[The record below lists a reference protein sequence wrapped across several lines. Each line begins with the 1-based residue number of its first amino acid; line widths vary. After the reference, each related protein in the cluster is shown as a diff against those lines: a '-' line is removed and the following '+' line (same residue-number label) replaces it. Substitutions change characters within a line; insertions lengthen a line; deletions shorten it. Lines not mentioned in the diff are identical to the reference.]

1 MRYIYVILVIVLF
14 CFSCTDTEET
24 APKFV
29 IEGFVFA
36 GEPVDN
42 IKIKEQIGIDQPD
55 SIEKLI
61 TTASVVLIQ
70 GSKEYVLQ
78 YEDGK
83 YKYLGSDLN
92 IVSGDELRLEAT
104 VGDRSAYAETVVP
117 EPTSGLTLSDS
128 QVVVPILILSFGLQ
142 DKLTSLFFN
151 ARLTARWD
159 NPDDALHFIVIE
171 PVVNEYDSIFPSG
184 FPQSATDFLSGFK
197 FAPRALEVDTF
208 SIIGIAFET
217 YGRHRAK
224 VYKVNQEYADL
235 FSNPEQDSRDL
246 TSPPTNVVNGFGIF
260 SAFAADSVFFDIV
273 RK

>member
-1 MRYIYVILVIVLF
+1 MKYSCLILMFLML

-55 SIEKLI
+55 SIEVLI
-61 TTASVVLIQ
+61 TTASVVLI
-70 GSKEYVLQ
+70 KNNEEYVLQ
-78 YEDGK
+78 YADGK
-83 YKYLGSDLN
+83 YKYLGDDLN
-92 IVSGDELRLEAT
+92 ISSGDELRLEAT
-104 VGDRSAYAETVVP
+104 VGDRVAYAETVVP
-117 EPTSGLTLSDS
+117 EPTAGLALSDS
-128 QVVVPILILSFGLQ
+128 QVVVPPLILSFDLQ
-142 DKLTSLFFN
+142 DKLTALFFN
-151 ARLTARWD
+151 ARITARWD
-159 NPDDALHFIVIE
+159 NPDKALHFIVIE
-171 PVVNEYDSIFPSG
+171 SVVEEDEPIFPSG
-184 FPQSATDFLSGFK
+184 FPQSALDFLGGFK

-208 SIIGIAFET
+208 SIIGIAFEN
-217 YGRHRAK
+217 YGRHRVK

-246 TSPPTNVVNGFGIF
+246 TAPPTNVVNGFGIF